1 VIIFFEWGKLGNQLF
16 QYRGLRKH
24 FPEHKIIFFG
34 CEELKNYF
42 DNVLA
47 SFVIFKPH
55 LKKLSFYLLR
65 NFFLFLVKLKLI
77 GEITSISKNE
87 HRLNI
92 YRGLFLNIY
101 FAHSIFFQH
110 NHYIKKDLVEFPII
124 KNKFLNFSKEWLKK
138 KKIFFYRKRLVFVH
152 IRRGDYLIWPS
163 TKFPAAVK
171 LSWYKKSML
180 KIGNKIKKPIFII
193 MGDDLSY
200 IRSVFKENSC
210 VIISN
215 NETAV
220 DLAIMSMC
228 SHGILSPSSFAWWGA
243 FFARSANT
251 GKNFSYFIAIKYW
264 AGQQRKKWFPRNFRA
279 NWITY
284 IK

>member
-1 VIIFFEWGKLGNQLF
+1 MIIFFEWGKLGNQLF
-16 QYRGLRKH
+16 QYQGLRKH
-24 FPEHKIIFFG
+24 FPEHEIIFFG

-47 SFVIFKPH
+47 SFVIIKPH
-55 LKKLSFYLLR
+55 LKKVLFYLLK
-65 NFFLFLVKLKLI
+65 NFFLLLVKLKVI
-77 GEITSISKNE
+77 GEIKSLSKDE
-87 HRLNI
+87 HKLYI
-92 YRGLFLNIY
+92 HRGLFFNIY

-110 NHYIKKDLVEFPII
+110 NNCIKDIIDFPII
-124 KNKFLNFSKEWLKK
+124 KKKFLNFSKDWLKK
-138 KKIFFYRKRLVFVH
+138 KKIFFYKKRLVFVH

-171 LSWYKKSML
+171 LSWYKKAMQI
-180 KIGNKIKKPIFII
+180 IGCKIKKPIFII
-193 MGDDLSY
+193 MSDDLSY
-200 IRSVFKENSC
+200 IKSVFKESNC

-228 SHGILSPSSFAWWGA
+228 SYGILSPSSFAWWGA
-243 FFARSANT
+243 FFARSTNT
-251 GKNFSYFIAIKYW
+251 SKNFSYFIAIKYW
-264 AGQQRKKWFPRNFRA
+264 AGHQLKKWFPRNFQA